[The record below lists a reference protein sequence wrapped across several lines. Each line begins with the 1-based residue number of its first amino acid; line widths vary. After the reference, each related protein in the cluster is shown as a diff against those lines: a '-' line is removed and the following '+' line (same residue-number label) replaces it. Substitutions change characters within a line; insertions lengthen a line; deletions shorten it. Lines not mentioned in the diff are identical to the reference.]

1 MREFIQ
7 DQRSH
12 LMSSVPDWE
21 TESEVLVPLVF
32 KMDLNE
38 LRRVHRLSVDPIA
51 GAPPVEPGLGDR
63 LFKFL
68 KSLSK

>member
-12 LMSSVPDWE
+12 LMHSVPEWE
-21 TESEVLVPLVF
+21 TESEVLVPLMF

-38 LRRVHRLSVDPIA
+38 LRRVRRLSVDPIV
-51 GAPPVEPGLGDR
+51 GPPPLEPSLGDR
-63 LFKFL
+63 FLKFL

>member
-1 MREFIQ
+1 
-7 DQRSH
+7 
-12 LMSSVPDWE
+12 MSSVPDWE

-51 GAPPVEPGLGDR
+51 GAPPVEPSVGDT
-63 LFKFL
+63 LFKFI
-68 KSLSK
+68 KSLTN